1 VTSAASSG
9 IVDAYLRDIIAA
21 IRSLL

>member
-21 IRSLL
+21 IRGLL